1 MLLKCN
7 LLSMLTTS
15 QQEGLTGKVIAI
27 TGASGGI
34 GEAAARF
41 LAAKGSKVVLG
52 ARRIENLKTIAD
64 EIQAAGGE
72 VRFTPLDVTQKEQ
85 LEKFIQFAQAQFGRV
100 DVLVSNAGLMPLS
113 LLEQLKV
120 EEWDRMIDVNLKGV
134 LYGIAAALPVFKS
147 QNSGHFVNITS
158 VADRW
163 VGPTSTIY
171 SATKHAVRVVSE
183 GLRQEMGNTIRVT
196 IIAPGATES
205 ELPNTISDSEMKKT
219 VIEQFRIDLIPAEA
233 IARAIAYAVE
243 QPADVDVNEIVVRP
257 AAQKY

>member
-1 MLLKCN
+1 MN
-7 LLSMLTTS
+7 ILTTS
-15 QQEGLTGKVIAI
+15 QQKGLAGKVIAI
-27 TGASGGI
+27 TGASSGI

-41 LAAKGSKVVLG
+41 LATKGSKVVLG
-52 ARRIENLKTIAD
+52 ARRIENLKTIAA
-64 EIQAAGGE
+64 EIQSAGGD
-72 VRFTPLDVTQKEQ
+72 VCFTSLDVTQKEQ

-134 LYGIAAALPVFKS
+134 LYGIAAALPVFKA

-158 VADRW
+158 IADRW
-163 VGPTSTIY
+163 VGPTSAIY

-257 AAQKY
+257 TAQKY

>member
-1 MLLKCN
+1 M
-7 LLSMLTTS
+7 S
-15 QQEGLTGKVIAI
+15 QQEGLAGKVIAI
-27 TGASGGI
+27 TGASSGI
-34 GEAAARF
+34 GEAVARF
-41 LAAKGSKVVLG
+41 LAARGSKVVLG

-64 EIQAAGGE
+64 EIQSAGGE
-72 VRFTPLDVTQKEQ
+72 VRFTCLDVTQKEQ
-85 LEKFIQFAQAQFGRV
+85 MEKFIQFAQAQFGRV

-134 LYGIAAALPVFKS
+134 LYGIAAALPVFKA

-205 ELPNTISDSEMKKT
+205 ELPNTISDSEMRKT

>member
-1 MLLKCN
+1 VIN
-7 LLSMLTTS
+7 I
-15 QQEGLTGKVIAI
+15 ENKVIAI
-27 TGASGGI
+27 TGASSGI
-34 GEAAARF
+34 GEATARY
-41 LAAKGSKVVLG
+41 LAAKGAKIVMG
-52 ARRIENLKTIAD
+52 ARRVKHLKSIAI

-72 VRFTPLDVTQKEQ
+72 VCYVPLDVTQKEQ
-85 LEKFIQFAQAQFGRV
+85 LVEFLQFAQAQFGRV
-100 DVLVSNAGLMPLS
+100 DVLVSNAGIMPLS

-120 EEWDRMIDVNLKGV
+120 EEWDKTIDVNLKGV
-134 LYGIAAALPVFKS
+134 LYGIAAALPIFRA

-183 GLRQEMGNTIRVT
+183 GLRQETDSTIRVT

-205 ELPNTISDSEMKKT
+205 ELPNIISDPEIKQT
-219 VIEQFRIDLIPAEA
+219 VIERFRVDLIPAEA

-257 AAQKY
+257 TAQKY

>member
-1 MLLKCN
+1 MN
-7 LLSMLTTS
+7 ILTTS
-15 QQEGLTGKVIAI
+15 QQKGLAGKVIAI
-27 TGASGGI
+27 TGASSGI

-41 LAAKGSKVVLG
+41 LATKGSKVVLG
-52 ARRIENLKTIAD
+52 ARRIENLKTIAE
-64 EIQAAGGE
+64 EIQSAGGD
-72 VRFTPLDVTQKEQ
+72 VCFTSLDVTQKEQ

-134 LYGIAAALPVFKS
+134 LYGIAAALPVFKA

-158 VADRW
+158 IADRW
-163 VGPTSTIY
+163 VGPTSAIY

-257 AAQKY
+257 TAQKY

>member
-1 MLLKCN
+1 MLN
-7 LLSMLTTS
+7 I
-15 QQEGLTGKVIAI
+15 ENKVIAI
-27 TGASGGI
+27 TGASSGI

-41 LAAKGSKVVLG
+41 LAAKGAKVVLG
-52 ARRIENLKTIAD
+52 ARRVENLQTIAG
-64 EIQAAGGE
+64 EIQAAGGD
-72 VRFTPLDVTQKEQ
+72 VRFTSLDVTQKEQ
-85 LEKFIQFAQAQFGRV
+85 LERFIQFSQAQFGRV

-113 LLEQLKV
+113 LIEQLKV

-134 LYGIAAALPVFKS
+134 LYGIAAALPVFKA

-183 GLRQEMGNTIRVT
+183 GLRQEVGSNIRVT

-205 ELPNTISDSEMKKT
+205 ELPNTISDPEMKKAA
-219 VIEQFRIDLIPAEA
+219 IEQFRIDLLPAEA

-257 AAQKY
+257 SAQKY

>member
-1 MLLKCN
+1 MLN
-7 LLSMLTTS
+7 I
-15 QQEGLTGKVIAI
+15 ENKVIAI
-27 TGASGGI
+27 TGASSGI

-41 LAAKGSKVVLG
+41 LAAKGAKVVLG
-52 ARRIENLKTIAD
+52 ARRIENLQTIAT

-72 VRFTPLDVTQKEQ
+72 ARFTTLDVTQKEQ
-85 LEKFIQFAQAQFGRV
+85 LVEFLHFAQAQFGRV

-113 LLEQLKV
+113 FIEQLKV
-120 EEWDRMIDVNLKGV
+120 EEWDKMIDVNLKGV
-134 LYGIAAALPVFKS
+134 LYGIAAALPIFQA

-163 VGPTSTIY
+163 VGPTATIY
-171 SATKHAVRVVSE
+171 CATKHAVRVVSE
-183 GLRQEMGNTIRVT
+183 GLRQEVGNKIRVT

-205 ELPNTISDSEMKKT
+205 ELSNTISDPEMKKAA
-219 VIEQFRIDLIPAEA
+219 IEQFRIDLLPAEA

-257 AAQKY
+257 SAQKY

>member
-1 MLLKCN
+1 MN
-7 LLSMLTTS
+7 ILTTS
-15 QQEGLTGKVIAI
+15 QQEGLAGKVIAI
-27 TGASGGI
+27 TGASSGI

-41 LAAKGSKVVLG
+41 LATKGSKVVLG

-64 EIQAAGGE
+64 EIQSAGGE
-72 VRFTPLDVTQKEQ
+72 VCFTSLDVTQKEQ
-85 LEKFIQFAQAQFGRV
+85 LEKFIQFAQVQFGRV

-134 LYGIAAALPVFKS
+134 LYGIAAALPVFKA

-158 VADRW
+158 IADRW

-257 AAQKY
+257 TAQKY

>member
-1 MLLKCN
+1 MN
-7 LLSMLTTS
+7 ILTTS
-15 QQEGLTGKVIAI
+15 QQKGLAGKVIAI
-27 TGASGGI
+27 TGASSGI

-41 LAAKGSKVVLG
+41 LATKGSKVVLG
-52 ARRIENLKTIAD
+52 ARRIENLKTIAE
-64 EIQAAGGE
+64 EIQSAGGD
-72 VRFTPLDVTQKEQ
+72 VCFTSLDVTQKEQ

-134 LYGIAAALPVFKS
+134 LYGIAAALPVFKA

-158 VADRW
+158 IADRW
-163 VGPTSTIY
+163 VGPTSAIY
-171 SATKHAVRVVSE
+171 SATKQAVRVVSE

-205 ELPNTISDSEMKKT
+205 ELPNTISNSEMKKT

-257 AAQKY
+257 TAQKY

>member
-1 MLLKCN
+1 MN
-7 LLSMLTTS
+7 ESTTS
-15 QQEGLTGKVIAI
+15 QQKGLAGKVIAI
-27 TGASGGI
+27 TGASSGI

-41 LAAKGSKVVLG
+41 LATKGSKVVLG
-52 ARRIENLKTIAD
+52 ARRIENLRTIAE
-64 EIQAAGGE
+64 EIQSAGGE
-72 VRFTPLDVTQKEQ
+72 VCFTSLDVTQREQ

-134 LYGIAAALPVFKS
+134 LYGIAAALPVFKA
-147 QNSGHFVNITS
+147 QNFGHFVNITS

-171 SATKHAVRVVSE
+171 SATKYAVRVVSE
-183 GLRQEMGNTIRVT
+183 GLRQEMDNTIRVT

-205 ELPNTISDSEMKKT
+205 ELPNTISDSEMKKA
-219 VIEQFRIDLIPAEA
+219 VIEQFRLDLIPAEA

-257 AAQKY
+257 TAQKF